1 MTKIFHY
8 TTIENLALILKNR
21 NIRFN
26 RLDHV
31 DDREEAK
38 IKSSGKNLS
47 QYFFVSCWTR
57 DAIEN
62 IPLWK
67 MYTNNGLGVRI
78 CLDEDPFVDY
88 PLPKDPY
95 SIIIN
100 REKIKDSK
108 IPTNQIFGRDSSIIP
123 VINEEYGFL
132 KDIEYVDNAIAQTSE
147 CLQIKTNEQNIHVL
161 FSYEKIGYFKS
172 KNWAFEKEARFVIPI
187 FPISSDSYHN
197 KKEWNEEMIRMIYY
211 NSPNR
216 KINEYFLSLK
226 DEVLNNIIV
235 RLSPN
240 AKFEHFII
248 VESLLKQ
255 YTTKG
260 ILERS
265 QLADKIEMK

>member
-1 MTKIFHY
+1 MAEIYHY

-31 DDREEAK
+31 DDKEEAM
-38 IKSSGKNLS
+38 IESSGKILS

-57 DAIEN
+57 DCIEN

-88 PLPKDPY
+88 PLPEDPY
-95 SIIIN
+95 GIILHSRNI
-100 REKIKDSK
+100 IDSK
-108 IPTNQIFGRDSSIIP
+108 IPTNQIFGKDRSVIP
-123 VINEEYGFL
+123 VIKEENSFL
-132 KDIEYVDNAIAQTSE
+132 KDIEYVDNAITQTSE
-147 CLQIKTNEQNIHVL
+147 CLQIDTNGNTINML
-161 FSYEKIGYFKS
+161 FSYDKVGCYKN
-172 KNWAFEKEARFVIPI
+172 KNWAFEKEARFIIPI
-187 FPISSDSYHN
+187 FPISSDCYHN
-197 KKEWNEEMIRMIYY
+197 KKEWNEEMVRMLY
-211 NSPNR
+211 NNYPNTV
-216 KINEYFLSLK
+216 INEYFLSLK
-226 DEVLNNIIV
+226 EDVLNNIIV

-240 AKFEHFII
+240 AKMEHFII

-260 ILERS
+260 TLERS